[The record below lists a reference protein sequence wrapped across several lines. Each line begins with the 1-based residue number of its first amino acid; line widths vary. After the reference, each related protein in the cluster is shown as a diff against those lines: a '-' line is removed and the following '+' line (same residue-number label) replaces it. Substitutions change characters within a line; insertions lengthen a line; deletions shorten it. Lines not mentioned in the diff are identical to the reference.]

1 MNKKGHLGTI
11 LLVFGAL
18 ILVITA
24 LMSFS
29 NFGNESNYRRDRLRG
44 LSFNNENMEK
54 SIFKEIDLIVKQ
66 SIDFAKFSSDFE
78 NDFKISF
85 AKLAEQERGSDKFA
99 SNNVFVKIANSDY
112 ASSNNGKN
120 YTILMKDLFYITES
134 ADKLNKITN
143 SFSLKIVFDKEKVI
157 SIE

>member
-1 MNKKGHLGTI
+1 MNNKGHLGTV

-29 NFGNESNYRRDRLRG
+29 NFGDGANYRRDILRG
-44 LSFNNENMEK
+44 LSFNTENMK
-54 SIFKEIDLIVKQ
+54 KIIFNEIELIADRAIV
-66 SIDFAKFSSDFE
+66 SAKLSSDFE
-78 NDFKISF
+78 NNFKISF
-85 AKLAEQERGSDKFA
+85 AKLAEEDRGNGRYP
-99 SNNVFVKIANSDY
+99 SNNVFAKIANSNY
-112 ASSNNGKN
+112 SISNGGKN
-120 YTILMKDLFYITES
+120 YTLLMNDLFYITES

-157 SIE
+157 SID